1 MEKLCNQLAQRS
13 VLYSAHERRW
23 NHMLRLNQTTNDDL
37 RGELERSR
45 GTCQYAQERCAE
57 LDKERVALVI
67 KGKELADEDGRLR
80 SELYELKE
88 KLADLQGE
96 VADVTSENLSLQSVV
111 ANLRSSDA
119 TMAERRFVEDSDRMR
134 GEFRAYETAAKRQLD
149 ELRGRLE
156 EEVSRSQAL
165 AYSLGALEEEV
176 QDYRRRGGPL
186 LLPDKTEFPLV
197 DHEDTLVD
205 DVRMRPSDLG
215 ESAFE
220 SHDQEKVLQVKHLN
234 SHIIQYCFNH
244 SLQVPLPLADA
255 VSLDASTP
263 HSLTECL
270 ALLDSV
276 IAFLVDWN
284 TSGELVSSRGIARLS
299 YYLKAAL
306 IDQADSLTVL
316 VTCLR
321 CIRMALDK
329 THEGGEEEDEVTD
342 GFLTGREDSY
352 DDRSR
357 APSDHV
363 NAALLAA
370 ELQRV
375 QDELA
380 QSKLN
385 GKFIFYFSSP

>member
-1 MEKLCNQLAQRS
+1 
-13 VLYSAHERRW
+13 
-23 NHMLRLNQTTNDDL
+23 MLRLNQTTNDDL
-37 RGELERSR
+37 RGELEHSR

-57 LDKERVALVI
+57 LDKERVTLVI

-96 VADVTSENLSLQSVV
+96 VADLTSENLSLQSVA

-186 LLPDKTEFPLV
+186 SLPDKTEFPLV

-205 DVRMRPSDLG
+205 DARMRPSDLG
-215 ESAFE
+215 ESVFE
-220 SHDQEKVLQVKHLN
+220 ADDREKVLQVKHLN
-234 SHIIQYCFNH
+234 NHLVQFGFNH
-244 SLQVPLPLADA
+244 CLQVPLPLADA

-284 TSGELVSSRGIARLS
+284 TRGELIPSRGIARLS
-299 YYLKAAL
+299 HFLKAVL
-306 IDQADSLTVL
+306 TDQGDGWTAV
-316 VTCLR
+316 VGCLR
-321 CIRMALDK
+321 SARMALDV
-329 THEGGEEEDEVTD
+329 THEGGEDEDEVTD

-352 DDRSR
+352 YRSR
-357 APSDHV
+357 APSDHGD
-363 NAALLAA
+363 AALLAA
-370 ELQRV
+370 ELQNI
-375 QDELA
+375 QEELA

-385 GKFIFYFSSP
+385 GKFVFYFSSP